1 MCLIKKRSIKSGTP
15 HWICQGRFDNFILG
29 LNKKNDMCSI
39 LLNVTPA
46 SIIVPLLLILVNLP
60 KELTLDMIQYVN
72 MIQSLSVTEFNA
84 Y

>member
-1 MCLIKKRSIKSGTP
+1 
-15 HWICQGRFDNFILG
+15 
-29 LNKKNDMCSI
+29 MCSI